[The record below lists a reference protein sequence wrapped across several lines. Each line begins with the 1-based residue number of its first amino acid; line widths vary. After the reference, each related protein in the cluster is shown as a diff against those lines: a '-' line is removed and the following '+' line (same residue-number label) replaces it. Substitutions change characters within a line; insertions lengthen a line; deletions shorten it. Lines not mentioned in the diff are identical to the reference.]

1 MESLFDRPSNLSP
14 TERWVSL
21 LAGAVLT
28 ISAAR
33 GGGLFARL
41 GRSAAGLP
49 LLARGFS
56 GHCAVKA
63 AINENLPALREMLPQ
78 LGTGA
83 KRIDSMA
90 SMYVSELQELH
101 SAERQ
106 LSALSTQL
114 AGYFDNP
121 RLVTRATE
129 YASELQAREAGL
141 KHLLVRYHAS
151 SQAHPDQGIRALI
164 AETQKMTHVCTKA
177 VRDAA
182 LTASLQRIIHY
193 KIAGYGT
200 ISAYAKLL
208 GRFDE
213 AAHFAALADRDKAI
227 DAELS
232 EFATNTLNPDAL
244 MAPQPAASI
253 SGSSRPH

>member
-1 MESLFDRPSNLSP
+1 MESLFDQPSNLSP
-14 TERWVSL
+14 AERWVSL

-33 GGGLFARL
+33 GGGLFARI

-56 GHCAVKA
+56 GHCAIKA
-63 AINENLPALREMLPQ
+63 AITERLPELRGLLPH
-78 LGTGA
+78 LNSGA
-83 KRIDSMA
+83 TRIDSMA

-106 LSALSTQL
+106 LAALSTQL
-114 AGYFDNP
+114 AAYFDNP

-129 YASELQAREAGL
+129 YATELQAREAGI
-141 KHLLVRYHAS
+141 KHLLVKYHAS
-151 SQAHPDQGIRALI
+151 SQVHPDQGMRALI
-164 AETQKMTHVCTKA
+164 AETHKMTHVCTKA

-200 ISAYAKLL
+200 IAAYAKLL

-213 AAHFAALADRDKAI
+213 SAHFAALADRDKAM

-232 EFATNTLNPDAL
+232 EFATNTLNLDAL
-244 MAPQPAASI
+244 MAPQPTL
-253 SGSSRPH
+253 SGSTSRPH